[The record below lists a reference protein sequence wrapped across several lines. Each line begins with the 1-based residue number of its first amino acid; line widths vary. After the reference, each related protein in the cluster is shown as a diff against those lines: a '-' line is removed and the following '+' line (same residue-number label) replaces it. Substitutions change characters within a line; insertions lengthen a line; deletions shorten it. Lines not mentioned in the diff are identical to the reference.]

1 MVFFA
6 AATWLANTKDAA
18 SQTRGRALQGTRLPA
33 HSKRQRGKGQAECKR
48 FDLSFRRSR
57 QVAERE
63 PAISMPLSE
72 PQMLAARARTTVAEA
87 RENCNPKMLLLRA
100 HLVVLLGCR
109 KKTCP
114 CVEKERKKEIMSVRP
129 CLETWKHFEVGMDQ
143 CNVFNGRSPAHICN
157 CCFCFMHNSP
167 VNYSTCAAS
176 FICSAASAKPGG
188 GGSGGSGVGGL
199 GPACFLM
206 DLGAVVKLGSGS
218 LRRP

>member
-109 KKTCP
+109 KKHAP
-114 CVEKERKKEIMSVRP
+114 VWKKKERK
-129 CLETWKHFEVGMDQ
+129 
-143 CNVFNGRSPAHICN
+143 RSCQ
-157 CCFCFMHNSP
+157 
-167 VNYSTCAAS
+167 
-176 FICSAASAKPGG
+176 
-188 GGSGGSGVGGL
+188 SGH
-199 GPACFLM
+199 AW
-206 DLGAVVKLGSGS
+206 KLGNTSRSGWINATCS
-218 LRRP
+218 TGGVRRTFAIVAFVSCTIPP